1 MPELPEVE
9 TVRRRLEPVL
19 VGRRFERVEIEDARL
34 TRPED
39 PAEVAAEL
47 TGERV
52 AALERR
58 GKYLVVR
65 FESGRVL
72 LIHLRMTGNFLYAP
86 AGEPVDVPH
95 RRAVVKLDDGSD
107 VVYRDIRRFGTWL
120 LVEPDELDPVPR
132 DAPRRRAARPRVHDE
147 GARARSSRTARRR

>member
-19 VGRRFERVEIEDARL
+19 VGRSFEPVEIEDARL

-52 AALERR
+52 ASLERR

-72 LIHLRMTGNFLYAP
+72 LFHLRMTGNVRFAP
-86 AGEPVDVPH
+86 AGEPVD
-95 RRAVVKLDDGSD
+95 
-107 VVYRDIRRFGTWL
+107 
-120 LVEPDELDPVPR
+120 
-132 DAPRRRAARPRVHDE
+132 E
-147 GARARSSRTARRR
+147 GAVHHGDEEVRREAESSRSERPQAADRQHFETGRCPRILALSGGVGSTSAFI